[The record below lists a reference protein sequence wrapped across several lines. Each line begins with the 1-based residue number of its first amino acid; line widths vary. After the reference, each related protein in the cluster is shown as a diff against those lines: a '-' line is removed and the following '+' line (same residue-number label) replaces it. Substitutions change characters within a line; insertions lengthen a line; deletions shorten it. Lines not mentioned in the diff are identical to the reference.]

1 MDDLNDKIAR
11 VLSDPNSMAKIQGM
25 MAALSGGD
33 TPAAP
38 SEPSPPPPPSEPSP
52 NLPFDG
58 LPDLSMLSKLA
69 PLMGAFSKEDDD
81 TRLLQALRP
90 YLHGERERRLDDTVK
105 MLRLTKLLYD
115 TLLDLPDSER
125 LELLYYLNRPLY
137 LTGDQKEISIMYDP
151 EFTVTEVPE

>member
-25 MAALSGGD
+25 MAALSGD
-33 TPAAP
+33 DAPATPNQT
-38 SEPSPPPPPSEPSP
+38 PPPPSAPAPSTSI
-52 NLPFDG
+52 DG

-90 YLHGERERRLDDTVK
+90 YLHGEREQKLDETMK
-105 MLRLTKLLYD
+105 MLRLTKLLP
-115 TLLDLPDSER
+115 LLQEQGIFGKTSER
-125 LELLYYLNRPLY
+125 
-137 LTGDQKEISIMYDP
+137 G
-151 EFTVTEVPE
+151 